1 VKLVLAVGALWPLVL
16 AAALLAA
23 LVAGVDVTDGMAYGA
38 LSATVLGIPAVGVA
52 LYRVLPPGWSE
63 DRRVAVAGAL
73 TLPLFAAE
81 VFLAVLLFAVG
92 MHALGFAPA

>member
-1 VKLVLAVGALWPLVL
+1 VKLLLAVGAVWPFIL
-16 AAALLAA
+16 AACLLAA

-52 LYRVLPPGWSE
+52 LFRCLPSGWPE
-63 DRRVAVAGAL
+63 ERRGAVAGLL

-81 VFLAVLLFAVG
+81 VFLAMLLLAAG
-92 MHALGFAPA
+92 MLSLGFAPA